1 MGKELHHPPRDQIEV
16 MRAAVAAELLA
27 SRRRV
32 VVVLQALGAVV
43 VEAPPEALGP
53 ACVGAYLRL
62 KQHARL

>member
-1 MGKELHHPPRDQIEV
+1 
-16 MRAAVAAELLA
+16 MRAACRELLA

-53 ACVGAYLRL
+53 AVWALSEV